1 MCLLLARSAAALSA
15 LLLLTMLQHSSAPAL
30 LLRAPLRVLCWHPCP
45 APDLQLLSVPGLG
58 SAIVV
63 RLRATGTIAAG
74 LSGIASSCT
83 SGCIRDQGASRLY
96 CPLRGGL
103 RSRAAQ
109 WHPGRTA
116 HVWVGPGGHPLLDSQ
131 YPSQVIP
138 KTHLYRRVRWVT
150 ALIEPNPRLLA
161 KCSHL
166 ISFTPRPRHLISRVR
181 G

>member
-1 MCLLLARSAAALSA
+1 MCLLSARSAAALSA
-15 LLLLTMLQHSSAPAL
+15 SLLLTMPQHIQRSCASPPRSSARFLLASLSCSRSPAAL
-30 LLRAPLRVLCWHPCP
+30 STGFRSSVVGETLRYGNHRAGFERYRVILH
-45 APDLQLLSVPGLG
+45 
-58 SAIVV
+58 I
-63 RLRATGTIAAG
+63 RL
-74 LSGIASSCT
+74 
-83 SGCIRDQGASRLY
+83 QGASRLY

-166 ISFTPRPRHLISRVR
+166 KSFAPGSRHLISRVR